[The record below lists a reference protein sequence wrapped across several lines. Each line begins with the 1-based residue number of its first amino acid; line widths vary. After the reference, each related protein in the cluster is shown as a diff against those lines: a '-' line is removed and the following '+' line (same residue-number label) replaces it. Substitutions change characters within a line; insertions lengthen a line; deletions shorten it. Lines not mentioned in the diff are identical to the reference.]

1 MVSAFVV
8 CCRMLTKGLVQL
20 GELFSTVL
28 HLVVESIRH
37 FFYARHNII
46 IVVPLNVFF
55 IACRTW
61 EIISKYHITIIY
73 KQ

>member
-1 MVSAFVV
+1 LYTESRGQQWSRLSSFAAG
-8 CCRMLTKGLVQL
+8 CLQKGLVQL

-46 IVVPLNVFF
+46 IVVPLNFF
-55 IACRTW
+55 FLLPAVLG
-61 EIISKYHITIIY
+61 K
-73 KQ
+73 

>member
-1 MVSAFVV
+1 MIVYRKPRPAIVSAFSFVAV
-8 CCRMLTKGLVQL
+8 RLQEGFVQL

-46 IVVPLNVFF
+46 IVVPLNVFLLP
-55 IACRTW
+55 AVLG
-61 EIISKYHITIIY
+61 K
-73 KQ
+73 